1 MDILTNY
8 RNRIIELAE
17 ELNHC
22 VGEYNRL
29 ILKEKTEKKTNAV
42 KYKEKEKRKS
52 CQKESYR

>member
-8 RNRIIELAE
+8 RNRIVELAE

-22 VGEYNRL
+22 VGQYNRL
-29 ILKEKTEKKTNAV
+29 ILKEKTEKKTNTV

-52 CQKESYR
+52 CQKE